1 MISQFRNW
9 NYDKEQKDFGVF
21 TVVALLT
28 KITRAKKKWFFIKVE
43 DFSDSVEFFVK
54 DPLDLEEFDL
64 LIISWYR
71 GKGSPRRK
79 KIIKANLERL
89 TQVAKDAWKFDPDET
104 VFEVKK
110 RRLGITN
117 VVPEIKN
124 SAFKIPSEWSDLDD
138 LWLEVV
144 DTNMLDESQ
153 LDKKLLSSLGV
164 SPLVSEDS
172 AAEWIEELWD
182 SQLEK
187 ELEDTI
193 SYDSQDG
200 SPDELSDYLEYP
212 SKNKDND
219 KNSVEKWDI
228 GHDIESEKVSAHGL
242 FTFDLP
248 NDIQTIKKLQ
258 TLIKIYPWDTELHIG
273 TMKVYTSDV
282 GAEEI
287 RILLNNLK

>member
-1 MISQFRNW
+1 MISQFRNR

-28 KITRAKKKWFFIKVE
+28 KITRAKKKWYFIKVE

-89 TQVAKDAWKFDPDET
+89 TQVATDAGKFDPEET

-117 VVPEIKN
+117 VVPEIK
-124 SAFKIPSEWSDLDD
+124 SSGFKTQSEWSDPDD

-144 DTNMLDESQ
+144 DTTMLDEQQ
-153 LDKKLLSSLGV
+153 LDKKLLSSLGI
-164 SPLVSEDS
+164 SPSTDEVVV
-172 AAEWIEELWD
+172 EWAEELWD
-182 SQLEK
+182 LEMEK
-187 ELEDTI
+187 ELEDGI
-193 SYDSQDG
+193 SYDSQDS
-200 SPDELSDYLEYP
+200 SPNQLSDYLENP
-212 SKNKDND
+212 SKNEHND
-219 KNSVEKWDI
+219 EDSEEQWDI
-228 GHDIESEKVSAHGL
+228 GHNEWVEEISMKGL
-242 FTFDLP
+242 FAFDLP

-258 TLIKIYPWDTELHIG
+258 TLIKMYPWDTELHIG
-273 TMKVYTSDV
+273 SMKVYASDFAV
-282 GAEEI
+282 EEI